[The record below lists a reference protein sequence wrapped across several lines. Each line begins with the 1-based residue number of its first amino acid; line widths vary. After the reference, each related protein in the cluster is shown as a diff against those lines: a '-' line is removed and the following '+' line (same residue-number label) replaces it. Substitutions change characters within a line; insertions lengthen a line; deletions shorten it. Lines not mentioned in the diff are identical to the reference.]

1 MSEICEKIA
10 RQTLECANVVV
21 HYSDMKSFY
30 FASTV
35 FDETEATIQRHNE
48 VLDNLIQQF
57 RDKMALTNT
66 ETVHRIAEDQDIN
79 GMEYVRGAGRNTA
92 KNCLPGT
99 REDILSDIK
108 CWIRST
114 GEDEPR
120 ILWLSGTA
128 GKGKSAIAH
137 TIANWSHERGGM
149 RACFCFDHTR
159 EAERRH
165 EKIFTTIAR
174 DLADCDIT
182 MRRALA
188 RAVRDDN
195 ELKHTIDVS
204 RQWQELVVGPMRE
217 ASKAITAPVQ
227 IIIDALD
234 ESGDAPAELPAN
246 ARIIIISRPLQD
258 IRDAL
263 DASHVRHISMDDIP
277 PASTHNDI
285 QLYISKRLAGLRNF
299 NDAHFNTLTEKS
311 DGLFEW
317 ARLAYPLLNLP
328 PLVNSILRIDARDRP
343 LVATDVIDN
352 HHATPRTVIIA
363 WEGSTF
369 LHGTPEGLSHHLQH
383 SLAISNEPTIILKK
397 VYLLTAKLSYGG
409 MMYIRATSVNS
420 LHFCP
425 IGLTILIEH
434 GHDGVPEP
442 VVQRKKLQLLPRSVL
457 AAEENSTTPLE
468 EEPESAPTAMSEDCD
483 FTAMLKTELDKVH
496 GFQKRKT
503 AELSCR
509 IRDAEYDVQ
518 RLVAQESPSQS
529 SSEPSPVHPSDP
541 ESHQA
546 RPSDYGPDEGSDD
559 DDDD

>member
-1 MSEICEKIA
+1 MSEICEKIV
-10 RQTLECANVVV
+10 RQTLECADVVV
-21 HYSDMKSFY
+21 HYSDMKSFWRRLRKH
-30 FASTV
+30 V

-108 CWIRST
+108 CWIHST
-114 GEDEPR
+114 GEDEPH

-137 TIANWSHERGGM
+137 TIANWSHEHGGM

-159 EAERRH
+159 EAKRHH

-182 MRRALA
+182 VRRALA

-195 ELKHTIDVS
+195 KLKHTIDVS

-217 ASKAITAPVQ
+217 ASKAITAPMQ

-234 ESGDAPAELPAN
+234 ESGDAYTREHILDLLSQKTDTSSSQPAELPAN

-311 DGLFEW
+311 
-317 ARLAYPLLNLP
+317 A
-328 PLVNSILRIDARDRP
+328 
-343 LVATDVIDN
+343 
-352 HHATPRTVIIA
+352 
-363 WEGSTF
+363 
-369 LHGTPEGLSHHLQH
+369 
-383 SLAISNEPTIILKK
+383 
-397 VYLLTAKLSYGG
+397 
-409 MMYIRATSVNS
+409 
-420 LHFCP
+420 
-425 IGLTILIEH
+425 
-434 GHDGVPEP
+434 
-442 VVQRKKLQLLPRSVL
+442 
-457 AAEENSTTPLE
+457 
-468 EEPESAPTAMSEDCD
+468 
-483 FTAMLKTELDKVH
+483 AMLKTELDKVH
-496 GFQKRKT
+496 GFQK
-503 AELSCR
+503 
-509 IRDAEYDVQ
+509 
-518 RLVAQESPSQS
+518 
-529 SSEPSPVHPSDP
+529 
-541 ESHQA
+541 
-546 RPSDYGPDEGSDD
+546 
-559 DDDD
+559 